1 MKLLGLTGGVGMGKS
16 TSAAFLA
23 RYRIPV
29 IDTDRTARE
38 LVEPGQPALMEIVDA
53 FGASMIDTEGRLRR
67 DALAAVVFENSGQR
81 QRLEEILHPRIRSH
95 WQEQVEGWR
104 VQNVAVGVVIIP
116 LLFETHAEDA
126 FDAVVTVACLSVTQ
140 HSRLSARGWSGSQ
153 IEARL
158 ASQWPIG
165 KKLDRADFVLWTE
178 GEVSVVEQQ
187 WEMLL
192 KRI

>member
-16 TSAAFLA
+16 TSAIFLA
-23 RYRIPV
+23 RYGIPV

-53 FGASMIDTEGRLRR
+53 FGASMVDNEGRLRR
-67 DALAAVVFENSGQR
+67 DALAAVVFENPGQR

-104 VQNVAVGVVIIP
+104 AQNVAVGVVIIP
-116 LLFETHAEDA
+116 LLFETNAEDA
-126 FDAVVTVACLSVTQ
+126 FDSVVTVACLSITQ
-140 HSRLSARGWSGSQ
+140 RSRLSARGWSESQ
-153 IEARL
+153 IAARL
-158 ASQWPIG
+158 ASQWPIQ
-165 KKLDRADFVLWTE
+165 KKMDRADFVLWTE

-187 WEMLL
+187 WEKLL
-192 KRI
+192 VRI